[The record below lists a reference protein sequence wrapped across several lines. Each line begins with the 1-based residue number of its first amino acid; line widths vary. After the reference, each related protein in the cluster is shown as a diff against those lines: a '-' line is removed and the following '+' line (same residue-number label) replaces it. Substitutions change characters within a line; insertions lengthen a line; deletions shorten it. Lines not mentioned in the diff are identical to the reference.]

1 MNAHV
6 RAVRVRTLWRTRA
19 AARAQGP
26 MHDIWPSLLSS
37 PFIPCHPHCLFTPL
51 SSGLWDSLDDVL
63 SIAAHVTGEVGY
75 KTRVSARL
83 HPASLFYPIV
93 RAPDYDVSLRH
104 CTATH
109 QHECFCVRR
118 TPSHTASPDSVMT
131 FFVHGLPKNVGAIS
145 PRGSAWFSAR
155 PSIHYWYYPG
165 LGMKV
170 LSREPFASHPPQ
182 MERTFCHPPFGI

>member
-1 MNAHV
+1 MPQPPLALKGPCMIYCHRCYPPRSS
-6 RAVRVRTLWRTRA
+6 RATL
-19 AARAQGP
+19 
-26 MHDIWPSLLSS
+26 IVFS
-37 PFIPCHPHCLFTPL
+37 PP

-93 RAPDYDVSLRH
+93 RAPDYDVSLRR

-109 QHECFCVRR
+109 QHECFCVRH

-131 FFVHGLPKNVGAIS
+131 FFVHELPKNVGAIS
-145 PRGSAWFSAR
+145 LAVMRGFCTPVHPLLV
-155 PSIHYWYYPG
+155 PSR
-165 LGMKV
+165 LGDEGFVTGTLRIPPATNGEDV
-170 LSREPFASHPPQ
+170 LSPSLWYINLHLSL
-182 MERTFCHPPFGI
+182 